1 MSYMTDERYYLGNE
15 GSFQYVPLKDI
26 VNNFRMMYTGNHQL
40 INNVETNLILFHAK
54 RAIQELNYDAVKEVK
69 VLEMEIT
76 ETLKLVLPSDYV
88 NWVRIS
94 MYKNGMLLLLHEN
107 RQAISSETYEMSD
120 GQLVFTDEGSVV
132 VSGYTQMNG
141 DRLAGETQHAELDE
155 DEYPNYRVYS
165 RGGRYGID
173 PETANTNPTF
183 RIDKQSGVIDFS
195 SDMSGELCVIEYLSD
210 GMKQGNDELIS
221 VHKFFESYI
230 YAYIQ
235 YEILKSRINVQ
246 EYIVQRARKEKTALW
261 RNARIRLMNTQL
273 LMTLKIATKPIK

>member
-1 MSYMTDERYYLGNE
+1 MSYLTDFKYYEGNE
-15 GSFQYVPLKDI
+15 GSYQYVSLKDI

-76 ETLKLVLPSDYV
+76 ETLKLILPPDYV

-94 MYKNGMLLLLHEN
+94 MYKNGALLLLHEN
-107 RQAISSETYEMSD
+107 RQAISSQTYEMTD
-120 GQLVFTDEGSVV
+120 GKLFFTDEGSLVV
-132 VSGYTQMNG
+132 HDYTVMNH
-141 DRLAGETQHAELDE
+141 DRLTGETRQVKIDE

-230 YAYIQ
+230 YAYIH

-246 EYIVQRARKEKTALW
+246 EYIVQRAKKEKTALW

-273 LMTLKIATKPIK
+273 LMTIRTGTKPIK

>member
-1 MSYMTDERYYLGNE
+1 MSYLTDEQYYEGNE
-15 GSFQYVPLKDI
+15 GSYQYVPLKDI

-40 INNVETNLILFHAK
+40 INNIETNLILFHAK

-94 MYKNGMLLLLHEN
+94 MYKDGFLLLLHEN
-107 RQAISSETYEMSD
+107 RQAISSKTYEMSED
-120 GQLVFTDEGSVV
+120 GSLV
-132 VSGYTQMNG
+132 VSDDTKMNE
-141 DRLAGETQHAELDE
+141 DRLAGETQQMEIDE

-210 GMKQGNDELIS
+210 GMKQGNDEIIS

-273 LMTLKIATKPIK
+273 LMTLRIGTKPIK

>member
-1 MSYMTDERYYLGNE
+1 MSYITDFEYYEGNE
-15 GSFQYVPLKDI
+15 GSYQYVPLRDI

-76 ETLKLVLPSDYV
+76 ETLKLILPPDYI

-94 MYKNGMLLLLHEN
+94 MYKNGALLLLHEN
-107 RQAISSETYEMSD
+107 RQVISSKTYEMSN
-120 GQLVFTDEGSVV
+120 GQLVFAEDGSLV
-132 VSGYTQMNG
+132 VSDDTAMNQ
-141 DRLAGETQHAELDE
+141 DRLTGETRHVEIDE

-183 RIDKQSGVIDFS
+183 RVDKQSGVIDFS

-273 LMTLKIATKPIK
+273 LMTLKMATKPIK

>member
-1 MSYMTDERYYLGNE
+1 MN
-15 GSFQYVPLKDI
+15 
-26 VNNFRMMYTGNHQL
+26 
-40 INNVETNLILFHAK
+40 
-54 RAIQELNYDAVKEVK
+54 QE
-69 VLEMEIT
+69 
-76 ETLKLVLPSDYV
+76 
-88 NWVRIS
+88 
-94 MYKNGMLLLLHEN
+94 
-107 RQAISSETYEMSD
+107 
-120 GQLVFTDEGSVV
+120 
-132 VSGYTQMNG
+132 
-141 DRLAGETQHAELDE
+141 RLAGETQQTEIDE

-210 GMKQGNDELIS
+210 GMKQGNDALIS

-246 EYIVQRARKEKTALW
+246 EYIVQRAKKEKTALW

-273 LMTLKIATKPIK
+273 LMTLRTGTKPIK

>member
-1 MSYMTDERYYLGNE
+1 MSYLTDFEYYNYIGNE
-15 GSFQYVPLKDI
+15 GSYQYVPLKDI

-76 ETLKLVLPSDYV
+76 ETLKLILPPDYV

-94 MYKNGMLLLLHEN
+94 MYKNGALLLLHEN
-107 RQAISSETYEMSD
+107 RQAISSKTYEMSS
-120 GQLVFTDEGSVV
+120 GQLVFTEDCSLV
-132 VSGYTQMNG
+132 VSDDTAMNH
-141 DRLAGETQHAELDE
+141 DRLTGETQHVKIDE
-155 DEYPNYRVYS
+155 YEYPNYRVYS

-183 RIDKQSGVIDFS
+183 RVDKQSGVIDFS

-246 EYIVQRARKEKTALW
+246 EYIVQRARKEKTAL
-261 RNARIRLMNTQL
+261 
-273 LMTLKIATKPIK
+273 

>member
-1 MSYMTDERYYLGNE
+1 MSYITDEQYYEGNE
-15 GSFQYVPLKDI
+15 GSYQYVPLKDI

-40 INNVETNLILFHAK
+40 INNVETSLILFHAK

-76 ETLKLVLPSDYV
+76 ETLKLILPPDYV

-94 MYKNGMLLLLHEN
+94 MYKNGALLLLHEN
-107 RQAISSETYEMSD
+107 RQAISSKTYEMSD
-120 GQLVFTDEGSVV
+120 GSLVFTEDGSL
-132 VSGYTQMNG
+132 VSSDDTTMNQ
-141 DRLAGETQHAELDE
+141 DRLSGETQQTEIDE
-155 DEYPNYRVYS
+155 DEYPNYRVYN

-273 LMTLKIATKPIK
+273 LMTLKMATKPIK

>member
-1 MSYMTDERYYLGNE
+1 MSYITDFEYYEGNE
-15 GSFQYVPLKDI
+15 GSYQYVPLKDI

-76 ETLKLVLPSDYV
+76 ETLKLILPPDYV

-94 MYKNGMLLLLHEN
+94 MYKNGALLLLHEN
-107 RQAISSETYEMSD
+107 RQAISSKTYEMSN
-120 GQLVFTDEGSVV
+120 GKLVFTDGSLV
-132 VSGYTQMNG
+132 VSDDTSMNH
-141 DRLAGETQHAELDE
+141 DRLTGETQHVEIDE

-183 RIDKQSGVIDFS
+183 RVDKQSGVIDFS

-273 LMTLKIATKPIK
+273 LMTLKMATKPIK

>member
-1 MSYMTDERYYLGNE
+1 MSYITDEQYYEGNE
-15 GSFQYVPLKDI
+15 GSYQYVPLKDI

-69 VLEMEIT
+69 VLEIEIT
-76 ETLKLVLPSDYV
+76 ETLKLILPPDYV

-94 MYKNGMLLLLHEN
+94 MYKNGALLLLHEN
-107 RQAISSETYEMSD
+107 RQAISSKTYEMSD
-120 GQLVFTDEGSVV
+120 GQLVFTEDGSLVV
-132 VSGYTQMNG
+132 YDDTAMNH
-141 DRLAGETQHAELDE
+141 DRLTGETQHVEIDE
-155 DEYPNYRVYS
+155 DEYPNFRVYS

-183 RIDKQSGVIDFS
+183 RVDKQSGVIDFS

-273 LMTLKIATKPIK
+273 LMTLKMATKPIK

>member
-1 MSYMTDERYYLGNE
+1 MSYITDFEYYEGNE
-15 GSFQYVPLKDI
+15 GSYQYVPLKDI

-40 INNVETNLILFHAK
+40 INNVETSLILFHAK

-76 ETLKLVLPSDYV
+76 ETLKLILPPDYV

-94 MYKNGMLLLLHEN
+94 MYKNGALLLLHEN
-107 RQAISSETYEMSD
+107 RQAISSKTYEMRD
-120 GQLVFTDEGSVV
+120 GQLVFTEDGSLV
-132 VSGYTQMNG
+132 VSDDTTINH
-141 DRLAGETQHAELDE
+141 DRLTGETQHVEIDE
-155 DEYPNYRVYS
+155 DEYPNFRVYS

-183 RIDKQSGVIDFS
+183 RVDKQSGVIDFS

-273 LMTLKIATKPIK
+273 LMTLKMATKPIK